1 MPGRKYDKGETCR
14 DRGVATAAAAAAAAA
29 ADIRGRFSQEKQ
41 QFKNW
46 VTVLTGVRE
55 RTAVGQLAEV
65 EVPQKLGPQGA
76 SLRRR
81 RQTDGS

>member
-14 DRGVATAAAAAAAAA
+14 DRGVATAAAAA